1 MSDNKSRSESVKRVL
16 SAALFTS
23 T

>member
-1 MSDNKSRSESVKRVL
+1 MSDHKSRGESVKRVL